1 MEICHG
7 QRNINSKKA
16 QERESILV
24 LVVFGNLEE
33 NEFAF
38 SEKEILCG

>member
-7 QRNINSKKA
+7 HRNINSKA
-16 QERESILV
+16 QERESRLV

-38 SEKEILCG
+38 SEKEILCW